1 MSSDDAKRIVSA
13 GLQRRQEARVQR
25 EKEEKL
31 DNFEQEMIV
40 FCNTHFADAKRER
53 TKQQNREKLRAMS
66 MAKRKE
72 EARKEAE
79 AMEAMKSYG
88 YICIGLLLLSAW
100 TPLPLYA
107 AAALICGL
115 AAIVAAHIYRIYYPI

>member
-1 MSSDDAKRIVSA
+1 MSSDEAKKIVSA
-13 GLQRRQEARVQR
+13 GLERRQEARVQR
-25 EKEEKL
+25 ENEEKL
-31 DNFEQEMIV
+31 DNFEQEMIA
-40 FCNTHFADAKRER
+40 FCNTHSADAKKER
-53 TKQQNREKLRAMS
+53 NKQQNREKLRALS
-66 MAKRKE
+66 LARRKE

-79 AMEAMKSYG
+79 TVEAMKVYG
-88 YICIGLLLLSAW
+88 YICAGILLLSAW